1 MKLVELLINETSD
14 PIIKVIIIRG
24 INNDYKDHIFTPRL
38 QNFKFRFVE
47 DQFTIELDNEDMRD
61 LTIGLKIFTI
71 HLKSMIRLRI

>member
-47 DQFTIELDNEDMRD
+47 DQFTIELDNEV
-61 LTIGLKIFTI
+61 IK
-71 HLKSMIRLRI
+71 